1 MTNRKLLICG
11 IWCAGKC
18 RNIWL
23 MKYGFFYDWKGS
35 SIHNWNP
42 HPCITEES
50 FPNAKLC
57 QVFIIIIIIIIII
70 FITFIQDIYNYIPE
84 TNPVSRVY
92 SVAGVLYL
100 QFVLH
105 AVLFHTWNMFCT
117 FTLVLSEVCMQCPIL
132 LFFVVP
138 RFCAFLVCCS
148 GIVWVILRWFHLPLL
163 LLVSFSFLH
172 FTYAVF
178 LL

>member
-1 MTNRKLLICG
+1 MLICG
-11 IWCAGKC
+11 IWCTGMC

-23 MKYGFFYDWKGS
+23 MKYRSLMIVWKGS

-42 HPCITEES
+42 HPCHGWRKHAKCTAK
-50 FPNAKLC
+50 AKLC
-57 QVFIIIIIIIIII
+57 QVIIIIIIII
-70 FITFIQDIYNYIPE
+70 FITFIPE
-84 TNPVSRVY
+84 TNHVSRVY
-92 SVAGVLYL
+92 SVAVLYL

-105 AVLFHTWNMFCT
+105 AVLFHTLNMSCT
-117 FTLVLSEVCMQCPIL
+117 FTLVLSEVCVQCPIW

-138 RFCAFLVCCS
+138 CFVLFLVCCS
-148 GIVWVILRWFHLPLL
+148 GIVWVILSWFHLPLL
-163 LLVSFSFLH
+163 LLVSLLFLH